1 MPQFLSPPAFDR
13 PEYLVE
19 STWLEHAPFAYHIV
33 FVLQPKI
40 FVELGTSS
48 GFSFFSFCQAI
59 QRYSTGTFAYAVNS
73 WSEGEHTETYDLRIY
88 EDLLRVRR
96 QYGSFS
102 TLIRSSFSDARPS
115 FGEKSIDLIHIDGH
129 HDYAEIKITFE
140 EWLPKLTEDAIVLFH
155 DTNVR
160 EPGFGVWRYF
170 EELKNGHPSF
180 NFLHGNGL
188 GVLAL
193 GEVPGCLRAFFD
205 ADSITATLI
214 RAIYS
219 RLGRSVTDAYT
230 AARLVDIE
238 ARYQAKLDFSATSAS
253 LDKRVSDLTN
263 VTDQR
268 VLDLA
273 NLADQHAAAI
283 AKLSERVFS
292 DPLSSA
298 SERIERRVS
307 ALEEL
312 SRKLDVAVARLKED
326 TTLVEVRDGST
337 PGFPQIERRLLKAE
351 RRIKRLTWHTAVL
364 MPITGPIVIVL
375 RFLTRRLKKF
385 RSKIKQRGSL
395 R

>member
-1 MPQFLSPPAFDR
+1 MIQTFGNLASAF
-13 PEYLVE
+13 
-19 STWLEHAPFAYHIV
+19 
-33 FVLQPKI
+33 
-40 FVELGTSS
+40 G
-48 GFSFFSFCQAI
+48 AI
-59 QRYSTGTFAYAVNS
+59 
-73 WSEGEHTETYDLRIY
+73 
-88 EDLLRVRR
+88 
-96 QYGSFS
+96 
-102 TLIRSSFSDARPS
+102 
-115 FGEKSIDLIHIDGH
+115 
-129 HDYAEIKITFE
+129 
-140 EWLPKLTEDAIVLFH
+140 
-155 DTNVR
+155 
-160 EPGFGVWRYF
+160 F

-180 NFLHGNGL
+180 NFLHGNEL